1 MLNLKINTEISDPIY
16 RQIADQILAAIKS
29 GKLKAGDRLP
39 PERVLASRLGVA
51 RGTVKKAYEILTNKG
66 FVLAAR
72 GRGSVVAAGDAGRGE
87 GNSRMEKATDQ
98 IMSLIKYLEELR
110 FSYRDISG
118 LFGLIL
124 AQREEEVSHFSIAV
138 IDCNVEALGVY
149 HKQIAILTQMTTAK
163 FLLDDI
169 KSNSAPG
176 AKLEPFDLVLTTAKH
191 VEELREIAPEI
202 SYKIIPVVVSPSQD
216 TLFALAK
223 LGSDKEV
230 GVVYKTKRFSDIV
243 SSWLNKSGF
252 IGSVEGFDCSAASVE
267 EFDSFLRKKE
277 VVIVPPGS
285 TACFSNEFVQVLNDF
300 RRREGQAINF
310 TYQIEEGSLFH
321 LRELIKN
328 LLEMTRKRI

>member
-1 MLNLKINTEISDPIY
+1 MLNLKINSEISEPIY
-16 RQIADQILAAIKS
+16 RQIADQLLAAIKS
-29 GKLKAGDRLP
+29 GKLEPGARLP
-39 PERVLASRLGVA
+39 PERALASRLGVA
-51 RGTVKKAYEILTNKG
+51 RGTVKKAYETLATKG

-72 GRGSVVAAGDAGRGE
+72 GRGSVVAAGESARSE
-87 GNSRMEKATDQ
+87 GSSRMEKATDR
-98 IMSLIKYLEELR
+98 ILSLIKSLEELR

-149 HKQIAILTQMTTAK
+149 HKQLAILTQMTTAK

-169 KSNSAPG
+169 KNNSAPA

-191 VEELREIAPEI
+191 VEELRNLAPEI

-223 LGSDKEV
+223 LRGGSRV
-230 GVVYKTKRFSDIV
+230 GIIHKTKRFCEIV

-252 IGSVEGFDCSAASVE
+252 IGSVEGFDCSTSSAE
-267 EFDSFLRKKE
+267 EFDSFLRTKE
-277 VVIVPPGS
+277 IVIVPPGS
-285 TACFSNEFVQVLNDF
+285 TACFSNEFVQILNDF
-300 RRREGQAINF
+300 RRREGRTINF

-321 LRELIKN
+321 LQALIKN

>member
-1 MLNLKINTEISDPIY
+1 MLNLKINTEISEPIY

-29 GKLKAGDRLP
+29 GKLQTGDRLP
-39 PERVLASRLGVA
+39 PERTLASRLDVA
-51 RGTVKKAYEILTNKG
+51 RGTVKKAYEMLANKG

-72 GRGSVVAAGDAGRGE
+72 GRGSVVAARDAGGGE
-87 GNSRMEKATDQ
+87 GNTRMEKATDS
-98 IMSLIKYLEELR
+98 ILSLIKYLEELR

-124 AQREEEVSHFSIAV
+124 AQREEEVSRFSIAV

-169 KSNSAPG
+169 RSNSDPG
-176 AKLEPFDLVLTTAKH
+176 TKLEPFDLVLTTARH

-216 TLFALAK
+216 TLFALAR
-223 LGSDKEV
+223 LGSEQKV
-230 GVVYKTKRFSDIV
+230 GVVYKTKRFCEIV
-243 SSWLNKSGF
+243 STWLNKSGY
-252 IGSVEGFDCSAASVE
+252 IGSVEGFDCSKGSPQ
-267 EFDSFLRKKE
+267 EFDTFLCSRE

-300 RRREGQAINF
+300 RRREGKTINF

-328 LLEMTRKRI
+328 LLEMTRKRT